1 MVKGDYKMPRG
12 RRVNSSGEKSKQL
25 LQEKAIE
32 LFSSN
37 GYHDTKI
44 SDIVKSANLTQPT
57 FYLYFES
64 KDSIYN
70 DLIHQFENDFENMIE
85 EQKDLYVKT
94 SDYDFIKSF
103 LVNLF
108 EYYAAKGKL
117 TKIVFDNKESSHFI
131 NETLKKL
138 LVEKLGEIEFDGT
151 KVDFHIFV
159 ESLLGAIQRLTL
171 TTLLTNIRNAQELA
185 DDLMNIYFVQSKE
198 LVK

>member
-32 LFSSN
+32 LFSNN
-37 GYHDTKI
+37 GYHDTRI

-70 DLIHQFENDFENMIE
+70 DLIQQFENDFERVIE
-85 EQKDLYVKT
+85 EQKNTYVKT
-94 SDYDFIKSF
+94 SQYDLIKSL
-103 LVNLF
+103 LVNIF
-108 EYYAAKGKL
+108 EYYAEKGNL

-131 NETLKKL
+131 NDTLRKL
-138 LVEKLGEIEFDGT
+138 LVDKIGDIELHD
-151 KVDFHIFV
+151 KKIDPHIFV

-171 TTLLTNIRNAQELA
+171 TTLLTNIRSAQELA
-185 DDLMNIYFVQSKE
+185 TDLMNIYFIQIKE
-198 LVK
+198 LV